1 MDHKCKHLYNI
12 TYVSQ
17 QIVNKAKIW
26 EYGKY
31 QTYDIRI
38 PPYNTHLEIPQW
50 HCTRFGH

>member
-12 TYVSQ
+12 TYGSQ

-31 QTYDIRI
+31 QIYDIDPSI
-38 PPYNTHLEIPQW
+38 Q
-50 HCTRFGH
+50 